1 METKLV
7 KFAKYHYMVDI
18 WNETKMK
25 WELHVAV
32 EKLKDAHETAEYLRI
47 AKGYKSSDIRVSRV
61 CYYDTFSTEDHEYY
75 LTSNTLPNEIE
86 EALELLK
93 EIQAHGYIPWTSP
106 APSSSECEVK
116 RHIQNAID
124 SLVFAM
130 MNC

>member
-7 KFAKYHYMVDI
+7 KFAKYHYMVET
-18 WNETKMK
+18 WNNEKMK
-25 WELHVAV
+25 WVLHVEANT
-32 EKLKDAHETAEYLRI
+32 LKDAHEKAEYLRI
-47 AKGYKSSDIRVSRV
+47 ARCYNSSDIRVSRV
-61 CYYDTFSTEDHEYY
+61 CYYDTYSTEDHEYY
-75 LTSNTLPNEIE
+75 MTANTLPNEIE

-93 EIQAHGYIPWTSP
+93 EIQEHGYIPWTSP